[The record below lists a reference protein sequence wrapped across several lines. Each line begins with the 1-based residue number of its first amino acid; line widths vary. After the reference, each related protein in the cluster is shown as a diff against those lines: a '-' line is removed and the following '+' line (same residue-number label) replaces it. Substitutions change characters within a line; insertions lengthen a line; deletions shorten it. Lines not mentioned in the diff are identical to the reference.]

1 MQDRG
6 RKLPV
11 SSLAF
16 NTRCRDD
23 NRNWW
28 SKLPLFFPGSIY
40 QPQVSCRVSQVYWIS
55 LELKHLFQFLQIG
68 VVNCCPHTQRELE
81 ILQRRFLWAE
91 EYLLLTCS
99 AASSSLGV
107 SVPCTP
113 EGSTQLARGNAS
125 SPAVPADFQTS
136 SCFLSAYWCN
146 WWWAPDFAVCWEWK
160 LEEKKKNRAGIMHPT
175 QMVTSVW
182 GMKMHPLACSSRG
195 FSRIFCCRAP

>member
-16 NTRCRDD
+16 NTRCKDD

-68 VVNCCPHTQRELE
+68 VVNCCPHTQRVNLKFCKDVFFELKS
-81 ILQRRFLWAE
+81 ISSWHAVLLAVVWGCLCPVPLRVAPSWHVAMQAAQLFL
-91 EYLLLTCS
+91 
-99 AASSSLGV
+99 
-107 SVPCTP
+107 
-113 EGSTQLARGNAS
+113 
-125 SPAVPADFQTS
+125 QTS
-136 SCFLSAYWCN
+136 KPVHVSWGHIGVIGGEHLTLQFVGNGSW
-146 WWWAPDFAVCWEWK
+146 
-160 LEEKKKNRAGIMHPT
+160 KKKNRAGIMHPT